1 MPQARIA
8 HQPRHASKAL
18 NSPIRIKIAASNP
31 ACGIRQPPAR
41 RKTAAIPPRAARPLL
56 SMFGFISKYTRSVA
70 LVSPAKGNVS
80 HFYEREDL
88 IARLEFHLLDGA
100 RRDLPNAFNCAG
112 QFVSDALFH
121 NFSRYGE

>member
-1 MPQARIA
+1 
-8 HQPRHASKAL
+8 
-18 NSPIRIKIAASNP
+18 
-31 ACGIRQPPAR
+31 
-41 RKTAAIPPRAARPLL
+41 
-56 SMFGFISKYTRSVA
+56 MFGFISKYTRSVA

-88 IARLEFHLLDGA
+88 IAKLEFHLLDGA